1 MKKNKIFSLLA
12 AASLLITVPSCT
24 DLDERIFDQLP
35 AETFGGTATEINAL
49 VGTCYN
55 TLKRVFPSDGLTM
68 SEAAGSVMIYPT
80 RRGGDWWDGG
90 QYLQMFM
97 HTYTNMT
104 SCNVNAW
111 NAAMESIGTCN
122 ANLNT
127 VMGSEMPDKDQ
138 KAAEIRGIRAY
149 WYYFLVNGWGNIPM
163 VIDYND
169 KELPGNTPRAEAYS
183 WLVQEVNSLIPA
195 LPEAEGNYGRFT
207 KASAHALLAKL
218 YLNSDAWGQGDKYSL
233 AAEEAKKVI
242 DDSGLELLTKW
253 TDNFS
258 WNNSG
263 NKESIL
269 CAQYSSSDTRN
280 TNSLHFRTLGYVE
293 NLAIGASFGA
303 WNGFC
308 AQPDYVKLFMHGT
321 EAERDAMAR
330 DPEYTYYDD
339 PENDPRIVSFRLG
352 QQYDIKTGEALQTG
366 HSLPMNHYAEVFPL
380 YGAERDGTIWADVQ
394 QQDGGRVGKW
404 EYDASLTSAM
414 NNDFAIFRLADFY
427 LVRAEAL
434 LRSGGSVAEATELVN
449 KVRSRAWG
457 DSSHN
462 YSTVTL
468 ADVQLERR
476 LELAW
481 EGVSREDDIRFG
493 CYDKDMW
500 KMFRAKVS
508 QDTDKVWGQPV
519 SFTPNANAWSRP
531 SDEYLKL
538 FPIPL
543 TAWQTNPNLVQ
554 NPGYPAFAN

>member
-12 AASLLITVPSCT
+12 AVSLLISVPSCT
-24 DLDERIFDQLP
+24 DLDERIFDKLP
-35 AETFGGTATEINAL
+35 AESFGSTATEINAL

-80 RRGGDWWDGG
+80 RIGGDWWDGG
-90 QYLQMFM
+90 QYMQMFM

-104 SCNVNAW
+104 SCNIGAW
-111 NAAMESIGTCN
+111 NTAMESIGTCN

-127 VMGSEMPDKDQ
+127 VEGSEMGNKDQ
-138 KAAEIRGIRAY
+138 MAAEIRGIRAY
-149 WYYFLVNGWGNIPM
+149 WYYYLIDKWGNIPM
-163 VIDYND
+163 VIDYNN
-169 KELPGNTPRAEAYS
+169 KELPTNSSRAEAYN
-183 WLVQEVNSLIPA
+183 WLVSEVNSLIST
-195 LPEAEGNYGRFT
+195 LPDAEGNYGKFT

-218 YLNSDAWGQGDKYSL
+218 YLNSEAWGLGDKYSL
-233 AAEEAKKVI
+233 AADEAKKVI
-242 DDSGLELLTKW
+242 DDSGLQLLKKW
-253 TDNFS
+253 SDNFS

-269 CAQYSSSDTRN
+269 CAQYSSADTKN

-293 NLAIGASFGA
+293 NKAIGASFGA

-308 AQPDYVKLFMHGT
+308 AQPEYVKLFM
-321 EAERDAMAR
+321 A
-330 DPEYTYYDD
+330 DPSKASDPDYTYYDD
-339 PENDPRIVSFRLG
+339 SANDPRIASFRLG
-352 QQYDIKTGEALQTG
+352 MQKDKVTGETLLTG
-366 HSLPMNHYAEVFPL
+366 KNLPMNHYAEVFPL
-380 YGAERDGTIWADVQ
+380 NGTEKDGTLWREVQ

-434 LRSGGSVAEATELVN
+434 LRSGGDAAEATKLVN
-449 KVRSRAWG
+449 AVRSRAWG
-457 DSSHN
+457 DDSHN
-462 YSTVTL
+462 YSSVTL
-468 ADVQLERR
+468 DDIQLERR

-500 KMFRAKVS
+500 EMFRAGVS
-508 QDTDKVWGQPV
+508 NELDNNGMPKTV
-519 SFTPNANAWSRP
+519 TPNAFPWARK
-531 SDEYLKL
+531 SDKYLEL
-538 FPIPL
+538 FPIPFS
-543 TAWQTNPNLVQ
+543 AWQTNPNLVQ
-554 NPGYPAFAN
+554 NPGYPAFQ

>member
-12 AASLLITVPSCT
+12 AASLLIAVPSCT
-24 DLDERIFDQLP
+24 NLDERIYDQLP
-35 AETFGGTATEINAL
+35 AESFGSTATEINAL

-55 TLKRVFPSDGLTM
+55 TLKRVFPSDGMTM
-68 SEAAGSVMIYPT
+68 SEAAGSVQIYPT
-80 RRGGDWWDGG
+80 RKGGDWWDGG
-90 QYLQMFM
+90 QYMQMFM
-97 HTYTNMT
+97 HTYTSMT
-104 SCNVNAW
+104 SCNRGAW

-127 VMGSEMPDKDQ
+127 VLGSEMADKDQ

-149 WYYFLVNGWGNIPM
+149 WYYFLINGWGNIPM

-169 KELPGNTPRAEAYS
+169 KELPANTSRSEAYS
-183 WLVQEVNSLIPA
+183 WLVQEVSSLISA
-195 LPEAEGNYGRFT
+195 LPEANGNYGKFT

-218 YLNSDAWGQGDKYSL
+218 YLNAESWGMGNKYAEAATEAAAVISDP
-233 AAEEAKKVI
+233 
-242 DDSGLELLTKW
+242 GLQLLSNW
-253 TDNFS
+253 SDNFS

-269 CAQYSSSDTRN
+269 CAQYSSSDTKN

-293 NLAIGASFGA
+293 NQAIGASFGA

-321 EAERDAMAR
+321 EAERDKMAK
-330 DPEYTYYDD
+330 DPTYTYYDD
-339 PENDPRIVSFRLG
+339 PENDPRIASFRLG
-352 QQYDIKTGEALQTG
+352 QQYKLGTKEILMTG

-380 YGAERDGTIWADVQ
+380 YGAQRDGTIWADVQ

-404 EYDASLTSAM
+404 QYDASLTSAM

-434 LRSGGSVAEATELVN
+434 LRSGGSVAEATQLVN
-449 KVRSRAWG
+449 AVRQRAWG
-457 DSSHN
+457 DASHN
-462 YSTVTL
+462 YTTVTL
-468 ADVQLERR
+468 DDVQLERR

-493 CYDKDMW
+493 CYTKDMW
-500 KMFRAKVS
+500 KMLRANVS
-508 QDTDKVWGQPV
+508 AEVDEWGEPKSYTINPSAWNRPTDK
-519 SFTPNANAWSRP
+519 
-531 SDEYLKL
+531 YLEL

-543 TAWQTNPNLVQ
+543 TAWQTNPKLTQ
-554 NPGYPAFAN
+554 NPGYPAFN

>member
-12 AASLLITVPSCT
+12 VAALVITVPSCT
-24 DLDERIFDQLP
+24 NLDERIYDQLP
-35 AETFGGTATEINAL
+35 AETFGSTTTEINAL

-68 SEAAGSVMIYPT
+68 SESAGSVQIYPT
-80 RRGGDWWDGG
+80 RKGGDWWDGG
-90 QYLQMFM
+90 QYMQMFM
-97 HTYTNMT
+97 HTYTSMT
-104 SCNVNAW
+104 SCNRGAW

-127 VMGSEMPDKDQ
+127 VLGSDMANKDQ
-138 KAAEIRGIRAY
+138 MAAEIRGIRAY
-149 WYYFLVNGWGNIPM
+149 WYYFLVNGWGNVPM

-169 KELPGNTPRAEAYS
+169 KELPTNSSRSEVYN
-183 WLVQEVNSLIPA
+183 WLVGEVNSLIPA
-195 LPEAEGNYGRFT
+195 LPEANGNYGKFT

-218 YLNSDAWGQGDKYSL
+218 YLNAESWGLGNKYAE
-233 AAEEAKKVI
+233 AASEANLVI
-242 DDSGLELLTKW
+242 TDPGLELLSNW
-253 TDNFS
+253 SDNFS

-269 CAQYSSSDTRN
+269 CAQYTSSDTSN

-293 NLAIGASFGA
+293 NQAIGASFGA

-308 AQPDYVKLFMHGT
+308 AQPDYVKLFMH
-321 EAERDAMAR
+321 
-330 DPEYTYYDD
+330 DPSKASDPTYTYYDD
-339 PENDPRIVSFRLG
+339 PENDPRIASFRLG
-352 QQYDIKTGEALQTG
+352 QQYKKGTSEILMTG

-380 YGAERDGTIWADVQ
+380 YGAQRDGTIWADVQ

-434 LRSGGSVAEATELVN
+434 LRSGGSVAEATQLVN
-449 KVRSRAWG
+449 AVRQRAWG
-457 DSSHN
+457 NSSHN
-462 YSTVTL
+462 YASVTL
-468 ADVQLERR
+468 DDVLLERR

-481 EGVSREDDIRFG
+481 EGWSREDDIRFG
-493 CYDKDMW
+493 CYTKDMW
-500 KMFRAKVS
+500 SMFRATVS
-508 QDTDKVWGQPV
+508 QEVDEWGIPKTYTINP
-519 SFTPNANAWSRP
+519 SAWNRK

-543 TAWQTNPNLVQ
+543 TAWQTNPKLTQ
-554 NPGYPAFAN
+554 NPGYPAFN

>member
-12 AASLLITVPSCT
+12 AASLLISVPSCT
-24 DLDERIFDQLP
+24 NLDERIYDQLP
-35 AETFGGTATEINAL
+35 AETFGSTATEINAL

-55 TLKRVFPSDGLTM
+55 TLKRTFPSDALTM

-80 RRGGDWWDGG
+80 RKGGDWWDGG
-90 QYLQMFM
+90 QYMQMFM
-97 HTYTNMT
+97 HTYTSMT
-104 SCNVNAW
+104 SCNRGAW

-127 VMGSEMPDKDQ
+127 VLGSEMANKDQ
-138 KAAEIRGIRAY
+138 MAAEIRGIRAY
-149 WYYFLVNGWGNIPM
+149 WYYFLVDKWGNIPM
-163 VIDYND
+163 VTDYND

-195 LPEAEGNYGRFT
+195 LPEAEGNYGKFT

-218 YLNSDAWGQGDKYSL
+218 YLNSDAWGMGDKYAQ
-233 AAEEAKKVI
+233 AAEEAQKVI
-242 DDSGLELLTKW
+242 QDPGLELLSKW
-253 TDNFS
+253 SDNFS

-269 CAQYSSSDTRN
+269 CAQYSSNDTSN

-293 NLAIGASFGA
+293 NQAIGASFGA

-308 AQPDYVKLFMHGT
+308 AQPDYVKLFM
-321 EAERDAMAR
+321 A
-330 DPEYTYYDD
+330 DPSKASDPKYTYYDD
-339 PENDPRIVSFRLG
+339 PANDPRIVSFRLG
-352 QQYDIKTGEALQTG
+352 QQYSKATGEVLMTG

-380 YGAERDGTIWADVQ
+380 YGAQRDGTIWADVQ

-434 LRSGGSVAEATELVN
+434 LRSGGSAAEATELVN
-449 KVRSRAWG
+449 KIRSRAG
-457 DSSHN
+457 VKTLSS
-462 YSTVTL
+462 VTL

-500 KMFRAKVS
+500 SMLRATVS
-508 QDTDKVWGQPV
+508 QDVDAAGMPKTYSINP
-519 SFTPNANAWSRP
+519 SAWNRP
-531 SDEYLKL
+531 SDKYLEL

-543 TAWQTNPNLVQ
+543 TAWQTNPKLVQ
-554 NPGYPAFAN
+554 NPGYPAFQ

>member
-24 DLDERIFDQLP
+24 DLDERIYDQLP
-35 AETFGGTATEINAL
+35 AETFGSTTTEINAL

-80 RRGGDWWDGG
+80 RKGGDWWDGG

-97 HTYTNMT
+97 HTYTSMT
-104 SCNVNAW
+104 SCNRGAW

-127 VMGSEMPDKDQ
+127 VEGSEMSSKDQ
-138 KAAEIRGIRAY
+138 MAAEIRGIRAY
-149 WYYFLVNGWGNIPM
+149 WYYYLINGWGNIPM
-163 VIDYND
+163 VIDYTN
-169 KELPGNTPRAEAYS
+169 KELPGNTPRAEAYN
-183 WLVQEVNSLIPA
+183 WLVSEVNSLISN
-195 LPEAEGNYGRFT
+195 LPEAEGNYGKFT

-218 YLNSDAWGQGDKYSL
+218 YLNSDAWGMGDKYAQ

-242 DDSGLELLTKW
+242 DDAGLELLSNW
-253 TDNFS
+253 SDNFS

-269 CAQYSSSDTRN
+269 CAQYSSSDTKN

-293 NLAIGASFGA
+293 NQAIGANFGA

-321 EAERDAMAR
+321 QAERDKMAR
-330 DPEYTYYDD
+330 DPKYTYYDD
-339 PENDPRIVSFRLG
+339 PENDPRIASFRLG
-352 QQYDIKTGEALQTG
+352 QQYKLGTTEILMTG

-380 YGAERDGTIWADVQ
+380 YGAQRDGTIWADVQ

-468 ADVQLERR
+468 DDIQLERR

-500 KMFRAKVS
+500 SMFRAGVS
-508 QDTDKVWGQPV
+508 AEVDEWGQPKTV
-519 SFTPNANAWSRP
+519 TPNANAWSRP

-554 NPGYPAFAN
+554 NPGYPAFN

>member
-35 AETFGGTATEINAL
+35 AESFGGTATEINAL

-55 TLKRVFPSDGLTM
+55 TLKRVFPSDPLTM

-80 RRGGDWWDGG
+80 RIGGDWWDGG
-90 QYLQMFM
+90 QYMQMFM

-104 SCNVNAW
+104 SCNIGAW
-111 NAAMESIGTCN
+111 NVAMESIGTCN

-127 VMGSEMPDKDQ
+127 VENSEMPDKDQ
-138 KAAEIRGIRAY
+138 KAAEIKGIRAY
-149 WYYFLVNGWGNIPM
+149 WYYFLIDKWGNIPM
-163 VIDYND
+163 VIDYNN
-169 KELPGNTPRAEAYS
+169 KELPGNTPRKEAYN
-183 WLVQEVNSLIPA
+183 WLVQEVNSLIPN

-218 YLNSDAWGQGDKYSL
+218 YLNSDAWGMGDQYAK
-233 AAEEAKKVI
+233 AAEEAQQVI
-242 DDSGLELLTKW
+242 NTPGLELLKKW

-269 CAQYSSSDTRN
+269 CAQYSSGDTRN

-293 NLAIGASFGA
+293 NQAIGASFGA

-308 AQPDYVKLFMHGT
+308 AQPEYVKLFMH
-321 EAERDAMAR
+321 
-330 DPEYTYYDD
+330 DPSKASDPNYDYYADK
-339 PENDPRIVSFRLG
+339 ENDPRIVSFRLG
-352 QQYDIKTGEALQTG
+352 MQKDKATGEILKTGKN
-366 HSLPMNHYAEVFPL
+366 LPMNHYAEVFPL
-380 YGAERDGTIWADVQ
+380 NGTEKDGTLWREVQ

-434 LRSGGSVAEATELVN
+434 LRSGGSVAEATKLVN
-449 KVRSRAWG
+449 DVRSRAWG
-457 DSSHN
+457 DDSHN

-500 KMFRAKVS
+500 SMFRAGVGNELDNNGMPKTV
-508 QDTDKVWGQPV
+508 
-519 SFTPNANAWSRP
+519 TPNANPWNRP

-538 FPIPL
+538 FPIPFS
-543 TAWQTNPNLVQ
+543 AWQTNPNLVQ
-554 NPGYPAFAN
+554 NPGYPAFN

>member
-12 AASLLITVPSCT
+12 AAALVVTVPSCT
-24 DLDERIFDQLP
+24 NLDERIYDQLP
-35 AETFGGTATEINAL
+35 AETFGSTATEINAL

-55 TLKRVFPSDGLTM
+55 TLKRLFPSDALTM
-68 SEAAGSVMIYPT
+68 SESAGSVQIYPT
-80 RRGGDWWDGG
+80 RKGGDWWDGG
-90 QYLQMFM
+90 QYMQMFM
-97 HTYTNMT
+97 HTYTSMT
-104 SCNVNAW
+104 SCNRGAW

-127 VMGSEMPDKDQ
+127 VLGSDMANKDQ
-138 KAAEIRGIRAY
+138 MAAEIRGIRAY
-149 WYYFLVNGWGNIPM
+149 WYYFLINGWGNIPM
-163 VIDYND
+163 VTDYND
-169 KELPGNTPRAEAYS
+169 KELPANSTRAEAYN
-183 WLVQEVNSLIPA
+183 WLVQEVSSLVSA
-195 LPEAEGNYGRFT
+195 LPEANGNYGKFT

-218 YLNSDAWGQGDKYSL
+218 YLNSESWGMGDKYAQ
-233 AAEEAKKVI
+233 AATEAQAVI
-242 DDSGLELLTKW
+242 NDPGLELLSNW
-253 TDNFS
+253 SDNFS

-269 CAQYSSSDTRN
+269 CAQYSSNDTSN

-293 NLAIGASFGA
+293 NQAIGASFGA

-308 AQPDYVKLFMHGT
+308 AQPDYVKLFM
-321 EAERDAMAR
+321 A
-330 DPEYTYYDD
+330 DPSKASDPSYTYYDD
-339 PENDPRIVSFRLG
+339 PANDPRIASFRLG
-352 QQYDIKTGEALQTG
+352 QQYKKGTTEILMTG

-380 YGAERDGTIWADVQ
+380 YGAQRDGTIWADVQ

-434 LRSGGSVAEATELVN
+434 LRSGGDVAEATRLVN
-449 KVRSRAWG
+449 AVRSRAWG

-462 YSTVTL
+462 YATVTL

-500 KMFRAKVS
+500 SMLRANVS
-508 QDTDKVWGQPV
+508 AEVDEWGIPK
-519 SFTPNANAWSRP
+519 TYTINPAAWNRP
-531 SDEYLKL
+531 SDKYLEL

-543 TAWQTNPNLVQ
+543 TAWQTNPNLKQ
-554 NPGYPAFAN
+554 NPGYPAFQ

>member
-12 AASLLITVPSCT
+12 AASLLVTVPSCT
-24 DLDERIFDQLP
+24 NLDERIYDKLP
-35 AETFGGTATEINAL
+35 AETFGSTATEINAL

-80 RRGGDWWDGG
+80 RKGGDWWDGG

-97 HTYTNMT
+97 HTYTSMT
-104 SCNVNAW
+104 SCNRGAW

-127 VMGSEMPDKDQ
+127 VLGSEMPDKDQ

-149 WYYFLVNGWGNIPM
+149 WYYFLINGWGNIPM

-169 KELPGNTPRAEAYS
+169 KELPGNTPRAEAYN
-183 WLVQEVNSLIPA
+183 WLVQEVNSLVSA
-195 LPEAEGNYGRFT
+195 LPDAEGNYGKFT

-218 YLNSDAWGQGDKYSL
+218 YLNSDAWGMGDKYAQ

-242 DDSGLELLTKW
+242 DDSGLELLSNW

-269 CAQYSSSDTRN
+269 CAQYSSGDTRN

-293 NLAIGASFGA
+293 NQAIGASFGA

-308 AQPDYVKLFMHGT
+308 AQPDYVKLFM
-321 EAERDAMAR
+321 A
-330 DPEYTYYDD
+330 DPSKASDPNYTYYL

-352 QQYDIKTGEALQTG
+352 QQYNIKTGEVLMTG

-434 LRSGGSVAEATELVN
+434 LRSNGSVSEATDLVN

-508 QDTDKVWGQPV
+508 QDVDEWGMPKTV
-519 SFTPNANAWSRP
+519 TPNANPWNRP
-531 SDEYLKL
+531 KDEYLKL

-554 NPGYPAFAN
+554 NPGYPAFQ

>member
-24 DLDERIFDQLP
+24 NLDERIYDQLP
-35 AETFGGTATEINAL
+35 AESFGSTATEINAL

-80 RRGGDWWDGG
+80 RKGGDWWDGG
-90 QYLQMFM
+90 QYMQMFM

-104 SCNVNAW
+104 SCNINAW

-127 VMGSEMPDKDQ
+127 VMGSEMSDKDQ

-149 WYYFLVNGWGNIPM
+149 WYYYLIDKWGNIPM

-169 KELPGNTPRAEAYS
+169 KELPGNTSRSEAYN
-183 WLVQEVNSLIPA
+183 WLVSEVSSLISA
-195 LPEAEGNYGRFT
+195 LPEAEGNYGKFT

-218 YLNSDAWGQGDKYSL
+218 YLNSDAWGMGDQYAK
-233 AAEEAKKVI
+233 AAEEAQQVI
-242 DDSGLELLTKW
+242 NTPGLELLKKW

-269 CAQYSSSDTRN
+269 CAQYSSTDTRN

-293 NLAIGASFGA
+293 NQAIGASFGA

-308 AQPDYVKLFMHGT
+308 AQPDYVKLFMADPSKAT
-321 EAERDAMAR
+321 
-330 DPEYTYYDD
+330 DPEYDYYNDKN
-339 PENDPRIVSFRLG
+339 NDPRIASFRLG
-352 QQYDIKTGEALQTG
+352 QQLSKATGEVLMTG

-380 YGAERDGTIWADVQ
+380 NGTERDGTLWREVQ

-434 LRSGGSVAEATELVN
+434 LRSGGSVSEATSLVN
-449 KVRSRAWG
+449 AVRSRAWG
-457 DSSHN
+457 DDSHN

-468 ADVQLERR
+468 DDVQLERR

-493 CYDKDMW
+493 CYTKDMW
-500 KMFRAKVS
+500 SMFRAGVS
-508 QDTDKVWGQPV
+508 TDTDDDGMPKTV
-519 SFTPNANAWSRP
+519 TPNTFPWNRP
-531 SDEYLKL
+531 ADKYLEL
-538 FPIPL
+538 FPIPF
-543 TAWQTNPNLVQ
+543 TAWQTNPNLKQ
-554 NPGYPAFAN
+554 NDGYPAFQ

>member
-24 DLDERIFDQLP
+24 NLDESIYDQLP
-35 AETFGGTATEINAL
+35 AETFGSTATEINAL

-80 RRGGDWWDGG
+80 RKGGDWWDGG
-90 QYLQMFM
+90 QYMQMFM

-104 SCNVNAW
+104 SCNINAW
-111 NAAMESIGTCN
+111 SAAMESIGTCN

-127 VMGSEMPDKDQ
+127 VLGSDMADKDE

-149 WYYFLVNGWGNIPM
+149 WYYYLIDKWGNIPM

-169 KELPGNTPRAEAYS
+169 KELPGNTSRSEAYN
-183 WLVQEVNSLIPA
+183 WLVSEVNSLISA
-195 LPEAEGNYGRFT
+195 LPAADGNYGKFT

-218 YLNSDAWGQGDKYSL
+218 YLNSEAWGLGDKYSQ
-233 AAEEAKKVI
+233 AADEAQQVI
-242 DDSGLELLTKW
+242 NTTGLELLSNW
-253 TDNFS
+253 SDNFS

-269 CAQYSSSDTRN
+269 CAQYSSGDTRD

-293 NLAIGASFGA
+293 NQAIGASFGA

-308 AQPDYVKLFMHGT
+308 AQPDYVKLFM
-321 EAERDAMAR
+321 A
-330 DPEYTYYDD
+330 DPSKADDPSYTYYDD
-339 PENDPRIVSFRLG
+339 PANDPRIISFRLG
-352 QQYDIKTGEALQTG
+352 QQYSKATGEALQTG

-380 YGAERDGTIWADVQ
+380 NGTERDGTLWREVQ

-434 LRSGGSVAEATELVN
+434 LRSGGSVSEATSLVN
-449 KVRSRAWG
+449 AVRSRAWG
-457 DSSHN
+457 DASHN
-462 YSTVTL
+462 YATVTL
-468 ADVQLERR
+468 DDIQLERR

-493 CYDKDMW
+493 CYTKDMW
-500 KMFRAKVS
+500 SMFRAGVS
-508 QDTDKVWGQPV
+508 TDTDNDGMPKTV
-519 SFTPNANAWSRP
+519 TPNTFPWNRP
-531 SDEYLKL
+531 ADKYLEL
-538 FPIPL
+538 FPIPF
-543 TAWQTNPNLVQ
+543 TAWQTNPNLKQ
-554 NPGYPAFAN
+554 NDGYPAFN

>member
-12 AASLLITVPSCT
+12 AASLLISVPSCT
-24 DLDERIFDQLP
+24 NLDERIFDQLP
-35 AETFGGTATEINAL
+35 AETFGSTDTEINAL

-55 TLKRVFPSDGLTM
+55 TLKRVFPSDALTM

-80 RRGGDWWDGG
+80 RKGGDWWDGG

-97 HTYTNMT
+97 HTYTSMT
-104 SCNVNAW
+104 SCNRGAW

-122 ANLNT
+122 ANMTT
-127 VMGSEMPDKDQ
+127 VEGSEMPNKDQ
-138 KAAEIRGIRAY
+138 MIAEIKGIRAY
-149 WYYFLVNGWGNIPM
+149 WYYFLVSGWGNIPM

-169 KELPGNTPRAEAYS
+169 KELPTNSTRAEAYN

-195 LPEAEGNYGRFT
+195 LPEASDNGSYGKFT

-218 YLNSDAWGQGDKYSL
+218 YLNSEAWGMGDQYAK
-233 AAEEAKKVI
+233 AAEEAQKVI
-242 DDSGLELLTKW
+242 QDPGLELLSNWK
-253 TDNFS
+253 DNFS

-269 CAQYSSSDTRN
+269 CAQYSMNDTSN
-280 TNSLHFRTLGYVE
+280 TNSLHFRTLGYVD

-321 EAERDAMAR
+321 DAERDKLAR
-330 DPEYTYYDD
+330 DPKYTYYDD

-352 QQYDIKTGEALQTG
+352 QQYNIKTGEALQTG

-380 YGAERDGTIWADVQ
+380 YGAQRDGTIWADVQ

-404 EYDASLTSAM
+404 EYDAALVSAM

-434 LRSGGSVAEATELVN
+434 LRTGGSVAEATELVN

-462 YSTVTL
+462 YSSVTL

-500 KMFRAKVS
+500 SMFRAGVS
-508 QDTDKVWGQPV
+508 QDVDAWGQPKT
-519 SFTPNANAWSRP
+519 FTPNANPWNRP
-531 SDEYLKL
+531 SDKYLEL

-554 NPGYPAFAN
+554 NPGYPAFN

>member
-12 AASLLITVPSCT
+12 AASLLISVPSCT
-24 DLDERIFDQLP
+24 NLDERIYDQLP
-35 AETFGGTATEINAL
+35 AETFGSTETEINAL

-80 RRGGDWWDGG
+80 RKGGDWWDGG

-97 HTYTNMT
+97 HTYTSMT
-104 SCNVNAW
+104 SCNVGAW

-122 ANLNT
+122 ANMTT
-127 VMGSEMPDKDQ
+127 VAGSTMANKDQ
-138 KAAEIRGIRAY
+138 MVAEIRGVRAY
-149 WYYFLVNGWGNIPM
+149 WYYYLIDKWGNIPM
-163 VIDYND
+163 VIDYAD
-169 KELPGNTPRAEAYS
+169 KELPTNSTRAEAYN
-183 WLVQEVNSLIPA
+183 WLVGEVNSLVSA
-195 LPEAEGNYGRFT
+195 LPEANGNYGKFT

-218 YLNSDAWGQGDKYSL
+218 YLNAESWGMGNKYAE
-233 AAEEAKKVI
+233 AASEANLVI
-242 DDSGLELLTKW
+242 TDPGLQLLSNW
-253 TDNFS
+253 SDNFS

-263 NKESIL
+263 NRESIL
-269 CAQYSSSDTRN
+269 CAQYTMNDTSN

-293 NLAIGASFGA
+293 NQAIGASFGA

-321 EAERDAMAR
+321 EAERDQLAR
-330 DPEYTYYDD
+330 DPKYTYYDD

-352 QQYDIKTGEALQTG
+352 QQYKLGTKEVLMTG

-380 YGAERDGTIWADVQ
+380 YGAQRDGTIWADVQ
-394 QQDGGRVGKW
+394 QQDGGRVDKW
-404 EYDASLTSAM
+404 EYATSLTSAM

-434 LRSGGSVAEATELVN
+434 LRSGGSVAEATQLVN
-449 KVRSRAWG
+449 AVRQRAWG
-457 DSSHN
+457 NASHN
-462 YSTVTL
+462 YATVTL
-468 ADVQLERR
+468 DDIQLERR

-500 KMFRAKVS
+500 KMFRAGVS
-508 QDTDKVWGQPV
+508 QEVDEWGQPKTV
-519 SFTPNANAWSRP
+519 TPNANPWNRK

-554 NPGYPAFAN
+554 NPGYPAFN

>member
-12 AASLLITVPSCT
+12 AASLLVTVPSCT

-35 AETFGGTATEINAL
+35 AESFGGTATEINAL

-55 TLKRVFPSDGLTM
+55 TLKRVFPSDPLTM

-80 RRGGDWWDGG
+80 RIGGDWWDGG
-90 QYLQMFM
+90 QYMQMFM

-104 SCNVNAW
+104 SCNRGAW
-111 NAAMESIGTCN
+111 NVAMESIGTCN

-127 VMGSEMPDKDQ
+127 VENSEMPDKDQ
-138 KAAEIRGIRAY
+138 KAAEIKGIRAY
-149 WYYFLVNGWGNIPM
+149 WYYFLIDKWGNIPM
-163 VIDYND
+163 VIDYNN
-169 KELPGNTPRAEAYS
+169 KELPGNTPRKEAYN
-183 WLVQEVNSLIPA
+183 WLVQEVNSLIPN

-218 YLNSDAWGQGDKYSL
+218 YLNSDAWGMGDQYAK
-233 AAEEAKKVI
+233 AADEAQQVI
-242 DDSGLELLTKW
+242 NTPGLELLSNW
-253 TDNFS
+253 SDNFS

-293 NLAIGASFGA
+293 NQAIGASFGA

-308 AQPDYVKLFMHGT
+308 AQPDYVKLFM
-321 EAERDAMAR
+321 A
-330 DPEYTYYDD
+330 DPSKATDPSYTYYL

-352 QQYDIKTGEALQTG
+352 QQYSKATGEVLMTG

-380 YGAERDGTIWADVQ
+380 YGAQRDGTIWADVQ

-500 KMFRAKVS
+500 SMLRATVS
-508 QDTDKVWGQPV
+508 QDVDAAGMPKTYTINP
-519 SFTPNANAWSRP
+519 SAWNRP
-531 SDEYLKL
+531 SDKYLEL

-543 TAWQTNPNLVQ
+543 TAWQTNPKLVQ
-554 NPGYPAFAN
+554 NPGYPAFN

>member
-12 AASLLITVPSCT
+12 AASLLVTVPSCT

-35 AETFGGTATEINAL
+35 AESFGGTATEINAL

-55 TLKRVFPSDGLTM
+55 TLKRVFPSDPLTM

-80 RRGGDWWDGG
+80 RIGGDWWDGG
-90 QYLQMFM
+90 QYMQMFM

-104 SCNVNAW
+104 SCNIGAW
-111 NAAMESIGTCN
+111 NVAMESIGTCN

-127 VMGSEMPDKDQ
+127 VENSEMPDKDQ
-138 KAAEIRGIRAY
+138 KAAEIKGIRAY
-149 WYYFLVNGWGNIPM
+149 WYYFLIDKWGNIPM
-163 VIDYND
+163 VIDYNN
-169 KELPGNTPRAEAYS
+169 KELPGNTPRKEAYN

-218 YLNSDAWGQGDKYSL
+218 YLNSDAWGMGDQYAK
-233 AAEEAKKVI
+233 AAEEAQQVI
-242 DDSGLELLTKW
+242 NTPGLELLKKW

-269 CAQYSSSDTRN
+269 CAQYSSGDTRN

-293 NLAIGASFGA
+293 NQAIGASFGA

-308 AQPDYVKLFMHGT
+308 AQPEYVKLFMH
-321 EAERDAMAR
+321 
-330 DPEYTYYDD
+330 DPSKASDPNYDYYADK
-339 PENDPRIVSFRLG
+339 ENDPRIVSFRLG
-352 QQYDIKTGEALQTG
+352 MQKDKATGEILKTGKN
-366 HSLPMNHYAEVFPL
+366 LPMNHYAEVFPL
-380 YGAERDGTIWADVQ
+380 NGTEKDGTLWREVQ

-434 LRSGGSVAEATELVN
+434 LRSGGSVAEATKLVN
-449 KVRSRAWG
+449 DVRSRAWG
-457 DSSHN
+457 DDSHN

-500 KMFRAKVS
+500 SMFRAGVGNELDNNGMPKTV
-508 QDTDKVWGQPV
+508 
-519 SFTPNANAWSRP
+519 TPNANPWNRP
-531 SDEYLKL
+531 SDEHLKL
-538 FPIPL
+538 FPIPFS
-543 TAWQTNPNLVQ
+543 AWQTNPNLVQ
-554 NPGYPAFAN
+554 NPGYPAFN

>member
-1 MKKNKIFSLLA
+1 MA
-12 AASLLITVPSCT
+12 
-24 DLDERIFDQLP
+24 DESKTIILP
-35 AETFGGTATEINAL
+35 DNQ
-49 VGTCYN
+49 N
-55 TLKRVFPSDGLTM
+55 
-68 SEAAGSVMIYPT
+68 
-80 RRGGDWWDGG
+80 
-90 QYLQMFM
+90 
-97 HTYTNMT
+97 N
-104 SCNVNAW
+104 
-111 NAAMESIGTCN
+111 
-122 ANLNT
+122 
-127 VMGSEMPDKDQ
+127 
-138 KAAEIRGIRAY
+138 
-149 WYYFLVNGWGNIPM
+149 NGWGNIPM

-169 KELPGNTPRAEAYS
+169 KELPANTSRSEAYS
-183 WLVQEVNSLIPA
+183 WLVQEVSSLISA
-195 LPEAEGNYGRFT
+195 LPEANGNYGKFT

-218 YLNSDAWGQGDKYSL
+218 YLNAESWGMGNKYAEAATEAAAVISDP
-233 AAEEAKKVI
+233 
-242 DDSGLELLTKW
+242 GLQLLSNW
-253 TDNFS
+253 SDNFS

-269 CAQYSSSDTRN
+269 CAQYSSSDTKN

-293 NLAIGASFGA
+293 NQAIGASFGA

-308 AQPDYVKLFMHGT
+308 AQPDYVKLFM
-321 EAERDAMAR
+321 A
-330 DPEYTYYDD
+330 DPSKASDPSYTYYDD
-339 PENDPRIVSFRLG
+339 PANDPRIASFRLG
-352 QQYDIKTGEALQTG
+352 QQYKKGTTEILMTG

-380 YGAERDGTIWADVQ
+380 YGAQRDGTIWADVQ

-434 LRSGGSVAEATELVN
+434 LRSGGDVAEATRLVN
-449 KVRSRAWG
+449 AVRSRAWG

-462 YSTVTL
+462 YATVTL

-500 KMFRAKVS
+500 SMLRANVS
-508 QDTDKVWGQPV
+508 AEVDEWGIPK
-519 SFTPNANAWSRP
+519 THTINPAAWNRP
-531 SDEYLKL
+531 SDKYLEL

-554 NPGYPAFAN
+554 NPGYPAFN

>member
-12 AASLLITVPSCT
+12 VAALVITVPSCT
-24 DLDERIFDQLP
+24 NLDERIYDQLP
-35 AETFGGTATEINAL
+35 AETFGSTTTEINAL

-68 SEAAGSVMIYPT
+68 SESAGSVQIYPT
-80 RRGGDWWDGG
+80 RKGGDWWDGG
-90 QYLQMFM
+90 QYMQMFM
-97 HTYTNMT
+97 HTYTSMT
-104 SCNVNAW
+104 SCNRGAW

-127 VMGSEMPDKDQ
+127 VLGSDMANKDQ
-138 KAAEIRGIRAY
+138 MAAEIRGIRAY
-149 WYYFLVNGWGNIPM
+149 WYYFLVNGWGNVPM

-169 KELPGNTPRAEAYS
+169 KELPTNSSRSEVYN
-183 WLVQEVNSLIPA
+183 WLVGEVNSLIPA
-195 LPEAEGNYGRFT
+195 LPEANGNYGKFT

-218 YLNSDAWGQGDKYSL
+218 YLNAESWGLGNKYAE
-233 AAEEAKKVI
+233 AASEANLVI
-242 DDSGLELLTKW
+242 TDPGLELLSNW
-253 TDNFS
+253 SDNFS

-269 CAQYSSSDTRN
+269 CAQYTSSDTSN

-293 NLAIGASFGA
+293 NQAIGASFGA

-308 AQPDYVKLFMHGT
+308 AQPDYVKLFMH
-321 EAERDAMAR
+321 
-330 DPEYTYYDD
+330 DPSKASDPTYTYYDD

-352 QQYDIKTGEALQTG
+352 QQYKKGTSEILMTG

-380 YGAERDGTIWADVQ
+380 YGAQRDGTLWADVQ

-404 EYDASLTSAM
+404 EYDAALTSAM
-414 NNDFAIFRLADFY
+414 NNDFAIFRMADFY

-434 LRSGGSVAEATELVN
+434 LRSGGSVAEATQLVN
-449 KVRSRAWG
+449 AVRQRAWG
-457 DSSHN
+457 NSSHN
-462 YSTVTL
+462 YASVTL
-468 ADVQLERR
+468 DDVLLERR

-481 EGVSREDDIRFG
+481 EGWSREDDIRFG
-493 CYDKDMW
+493 CYTKDMW
-500 KMFRAKVS
+500 SMFRATVS
-508 QDTDKVWGQPV
+508 QEVDEWGIPKTYTINP
-519 SFTPNANAWSRP
+519 SAWNRK

-543 TAWQTNPNLVQ
+543 TAWQTNPKLTQ
-554 NPGYPAFAN
+554 NPGYPAFN

>member
-12 AASLLITVPSCT
+12 AASLLISVPSCT
-24 DLDERIFDQLP
+24 NLDERIYDQLP
-35 AETFGGTATEINAL
+35 AETFGSTATEINAL

-55 TLKRVFPSDGLTM
+55 TLKRTFPSDALTM

-80 RRGGDWWDGG
+80 RKGGDWWDGG
-90 QYLQMFM
+90 QYMQMFM
-97 HTYTNMT
+97 HTYTSMT
-104 SCNVNAW
+104 SCNRGAW

-127 VMGSEMPDKDQ
+127 VLGSEMANKDQ
-138 KAAEIRGIRAY
+138 MAAEIKGIRAY
-149 WYYFLVNGWGNIPM
+149 WYYFLVSGWGNIPM
-163 VIDYND
+163 VTDYND

-195 LPEAEGNYGRFT
+195 LPEAEGNYGKFT

-218 YLNSDAWGQGDKYSL
+218 YLNSYAWGMGDQYAK
-233 AAEEAKKVI
+233 AADEAQQVI
-242 DDSGLELLTKW
+242 NTPGLELLSNW
-253 TDNFS
+253 SDNFS

-269 CAQYSSSDTRN
+269 CAQYSSNDTSN

-293 NLAIGASFGA
+293 NQAIGASFGA

-308 AQPDYVKLFMHGT
+308 AQPDYVKLFM
-321 EAERDAMAR
+321 A
-330 DPEYTYYDD
+330 DPSKATDPSYTYYL
-339 PENDPRIVSFRLG
+339 PENDPRIASFRLG
-352 QQYDIKTGEALQTG
+352 QQYKKGTDEILMTG

-380 YGAERDGTIWADVQ
+380 YGAQRDGTIWADVQ

-434 LRSGGSVAEATELVN
+434 LRSGGDVAEATRLVN
-449 KVRSRAWG
+449 AVRSRAWG
-457 DSSHN
+457 DTSHN
-462 YSTVTL
+462 YSAVTL

-481 EGVSREDDIRFG
+481 EGVSREDDIRFE

-500 KMFRAKVS
+500 SMLRATVS
-508 QDTDKVWGQPV
+508 QDVDAAGMPKTYSINP
-519 SFTPNANAWSRP
+519 SAWNRP
-531 SDEYLKL
+531 SDKYLEL

-543 TAWQTNPNLVQ
+543 TAWQTNPKLVQ
-554 NPGYPAFAN
+554 NPGYPAFQ

>member
-24 DLDERIFDQLP
+24 NLDERIFDQLP
-35 AETFGGTATEINAL
+35 AETFGSTATEINAL

-68 SEAAGSVMIYPT
+68 SEAAGSVQIYPT
-80 RRGGDWWDGG
+80 RKGGDWWDGG
-90 QYLQMFM
+90 QYMQMFM
-97 HTYTNMT
+97 HTYTSMT
-104 SCNVNAW
+104 SCNRGAW

-127 VMGSEMPDKDQ
+127 VENSEMPNKDQ
-138 KAAEIRGIRAY
+138 MAAEIKGIRAY
-149 WYYFLVNGWGNIPM
+149 WYYYLVNGWGNIPM
-163 VIDYND
+163 VIDYTN
-169 KELPGNTPRAEAYS
+169 KELPTNSTRAEAYN
-183 WLVQEVNSLIPA
+183 WIVNEVNGLISA
-195 LPEAEGNYGRFT
+195 LPEADGNYGRFT

-218 YLNSDAWGQGDKYSL
+218 YLNAEAWGMGDKYAQ
-233 AAEEAKKVI
+233 AADEAQKVI
-242 DDSGLELLTKW
+242 SDPGLQLLDNW
-253 TDNFS
+253 SDNFS

-263 NKESIL
+263 NKEAIL
-269 CAQYSSSDTRN
+269 VAQYTSTDTSN

-293 NLAIGASFGA
+293 NQAIGASFGA

-308 AQPDYVKLFMHGT
+308 AQPDYVKLFM
-321 EAERDAMAR
+321 A
-330 DPEYTYYDD
+330 DPSKASDPTYNYDD
-339 PENDPRIVSFRLG
+339 PANDPRIASFRLG
-352 QQYDIKTGEALQTG
+352 QQYSKATGEVLMTG

-380 YGAERDGTIWADVQ
+380 YGAQRDGTIWADVQ

-434 LRSGGSVAEATELVN
+434 LRSGGSVAEATSLVN
-449 KVRSRAWG
+449 AVRQRAWG
-457 DSSHN
+457 DASHN
-462 YSTVTL
+462 YATVTL
-468 ADVQLERR
+468 DDIQLERR

-500 KMFRAKVS
+500 SMLRATVS
-508 QDTDKVWGQPV
+508 QDVDEWGMPK
-519 SFTPNANAWSRP
+519 SYTINLGAWSRK
-531 SDEYLKL
+531 SDKYLEL

-554 NPGYPAFAN
+554 NPGYPAFQ

>member
-24 DLDERIFDQLP
+24 NLDEEIFDKLP
-35 AETFGGTATEINAL
+35 AESFGSTATEINAL

-80 RRGGDWWDGG
+80 RIGGDWWDGG
-90 QYLQMFM
+90 QYMQMFM

-104 SCNVNAW
+104 SCNQGAW

-127 VMGSEMPDKDQ
+127 VEGSDMADKDQ
-138 KAAEIRGIRAY
+138 KAAEIKGIRAY
-149 WYYFLVNGWGNIPM
+149 WYYYLCDKWGNVPM
-163 VIDYND
+163 VTDYNN
-169 KELPGNTPRAEAYS
+169 KELPACSSRSEVYN
-183 WLVQEVNSLIPA
+183 WLVSEVSSLISA
-195 LPEAEGNYGRFT
+195 LPEASGNYGRFT

-218 YLNSDAWGQGDKYSL
+218 YLNSEAWGQGDKYAQ

-242 DDSGLELLTKW
+242 DDTGLELLSNW
-253 TDNFS
+253 SDNFS

-293 NLAIGASFGA
+293 NQAIGASFGA

-308 AQPDYVKLFMHGT
+308 AQPEYVKLFM
-321 EAERDAMAR
+321 A
-330 DPEYTYYDD
+330 DPSKASDPDYTYYDD
-339 PENDPRIVSFRLG
+339 PANDPRIASFRLG
-352 QQYDIKTGEALQTG
+352 MQYKKGTTEILLTGKN
-366 HSLPMNHYAEVFPL
+366 LPMNHYAEVFPL
-380 YGAERDGTIWADVQ
+380 NGTEKDGTLWREVQ

-434 LRSGGSVAEATELVN
+434 LRSNGSVAEATDLVN
-449 KVRSRAWG
+449 AVRQRAWG
-457 DSSHN
+457 NASHN
-462 YSTVTL
+462 YATVTL
-468 ADVQLERR
+468 DDVQLERR

-500 KMFRAKVS
+500 AMFRAGVS
-508 QDTDKVWGQPV
+508 TDLDNNGMPKTV
-519 SFTPNANAWSRP
+519 TPNAYTWSRK
-531 SDEYLKL
+531 SDKYLEL
-538 FPIPL
+538 FPIPFN
-543 TAWQTNPNLVQ
+543 AWQTNPKIEQ
-554 NPGYPAFAN
+554 NPGYPAFN

>member
-24 DLDERIFDQLP
+24 NLDESIYDQLP
-35 AETFGGTATEINAL
+35 AETFGSTATEINAL

-80 RRGGDWWDGG
+80 RKGGDWWDGG
-90 QYLQMFM
+90 QYMQMFM

-104 SCNVNAW
+104 SCNIGAW

-127 VMGSEMPDKDQ
+127 VLGSDMADKDE

-149 WYYFLVNGWGNIPM
+149 WYYYLIDKWGNIPL
-163 VIDYND
+163 VTDYND
-169 KELPGNTPRAEAYS
+169 KELPANSSRSEAYN
-183 WLVQEVNSLIPA
+183 WLVSEVNSLISA
-195 LPEAEGNYGRFT
+195 LPAADGNYGKFT

-218 YLNSDAWGQGDKYSL
+218 YLNSEAWGLGDKYSQ
-233 AAEEAKKVI
+233 AADEAQQVI
-242 DDSGLELLTKW
+242 NTTGLELLSDW
-253 TDNFS
+253 SDNFS

-269 CAQYSSSDTRN
+269 CAQYSSTDTRN

-293 NLAIGASFGA
+293 NQAIGANFGA

-308 AQPDYVKLFMHGT
+308 AQPDYVKLFM
-321 EAERDAMAR
+321 A
-330 DPEYTYYDD
+330 DPSKASDPSYTYYDD
-339 PENDPRIVSFRLG
+339 PANDPRIASFRLG
-352 QQYDIKTGEALQTG
+352 QQYSKATGEVLMTG

-380 YGAERDGTIWADVQ
+380 NGTERDGTLWREVQ

-404 EYDASLTSAM
+404 EYDASLSSAM

-434 LRSGGSVAEATELVN
+434 LRSGGSVSEATSLVN
-449 KVRSRAWG
+449 AVRSRAWG
-457 DSSHN
+457 DASHN
-462 YSTVTL
+462 YATVTL
-468 ADVQLERR
+468 DDIQLERR

-493 CYDKDMW
+493 CYTTDKW
-500 KMFRAKVS
+500 EMFRAGVS
-508 QDTDKVWGQPV
+508 TDVDDYGMPKTITANAFPWNRPTDK
-519 SFTPNANAWSRP
+519 
-531 SDEYLKL
+531 YLEL
-538 FPIPL
+538 FPIPF
-543 TAWQTNPNLVQ
+543 TAWQTNPNLKQ
-554 NPGYPAFAN
+554 NDGYPAFN

>member
-1 MKKNKIFSLLA
+1 M
-12 AASLLITVPSCT
+12 
-24 DLDERIFDQLP
+24 
-35 AETFGGTATEINAL
+35 
-49 VGTCYN
+49 
-55 TLKRVFPSDGLTM
+55 TM
-68 SEAAGSVMIYPT
+68 SEAAGSVQIYPT
-80 RRGGDWWDGG
+80 RKGGDWWDGG
-90 QYLQMFM
+90 QYMQMFM
-97 HTYTNMT
+97 HTYTSMT
-104 SCNVNAW
+104 SCNVGAW

-127 VMGSEMPDKDQ
+127 VNGSDMPNKDQ
-138 KAAEIRGIRAY
+138 MAAEIRGIRAY
-149 WYYFLVNGWGNIPM
+149 WYYYLCDKWGNVPM

-169 KELPGNTPRAEAYS
+169 KELPANSTRSEVYN
-183 WLVQEVNSLIPA
+183 WLIQEVGSLVSA
-195 LPEAEGNYGRFT
+195 LPDADGNYGKFT

-218 YLNSDAWGQGDKYSL
+218 YLNAEAWGMGDKYAQ
-233 AAEEAKKVI
+233 AADEAQKVI
-242 DDSGLELLTKW
+242 SDPGLQLLSNFE
-253 TDNFS
+253 DNFS

-269 CAQYSSSDTRN
+269 CAQYSSSDTKN

-293 NLAIGASFGA
+293 NQAIGASFGA

-308 AQPDYVKLFMHGT
+308 AQPEYVKLFMHGT

-330 DPEYTYYDD
+330 NPHYTYYDD

-352 QQYDIKTGEALQTG
+352 QQYNISTGEPLMTG

-380 YGAERDGTIWADVQ
+380 SGAQRDGTIWADVQ

-404 EYDASLTSAM
+404 QYDASLTSAM

-434 LRSGGSVAEATELVN
+434 LRSNGSAAEATALVN
-449 KVRSRAWG
+449 AVRSRAWG
-457 DSSHN
+457 DASHN
-462 YSTVTL
+462 YATVTL
-468 ADVQLERR
+468 DDIQLERR

-500 KMFRAKVS
+500 KMLRAGVS
-508 QDTDKVWGQPV
+508 AETDDWGEPKTV
-519 SFTPNANAWSRP
+519 TPNANPWNRK
-531 SDEYLKL
+531 SDKYLEL

-543 TAWQTNPNLVQ
+543 TAWQTNPNLTQ
-554 NPGYPAFAN
+554 NPGYPAFN

>member
-12 AASLLITVPSCT
+12 AASLLVTVPSCT

-35 AETFGGTATEINAL
+35 AESFGGTATEINAL

-55 TLKRVFPSDGLTM
+55 TLKRVFPSDPLTM

-80 RRGGDWWDGG
+80 RIGGDWWDGG
-90 QYLQMFM
+90 QYMQMFM

-104 SCNVNAW
+104 SCNIGAW
-111 NAAMESIGTCN
+111 NVAMESIGTCN

-127 VMGSEMPDKDQ
+127 VENSEMPDKDQ
-138 KAAEIRGIRAY
+138 KAAEIKGIRAY
-149 WYYFLVNGWGNIPM
+149 WYYFLIDKWGNIPM
-163 VIDYND
+163 VIDYNN
-169 KELPGNTPRAEAYS
+169 KELPGNTPRKEAYN
-183 WLVQEVNSLIPA
+183 WLVQEVNSLIPN

-218 YLNSDAWGQGDKYSL
+218 YLNSDAWGMGDQYAK
-233 AAEEAKKVI
+233 AAEEAQQVI
-242 DDSGLELLTKW
+242 NTPGLELLKKW

-269 CAQYSSSDTRN
+269 CAQYSSGDTRN

-293 NLAIGASFGA
+293 NQAIGASFGA

-308 AQPDYVKLFMHGT
+308 AQPEYVKLFMH
-321 EAERDAMAR
+321 
-330 DPEYTYYDD
+330 DPSKASDPNYDYYADK
-339 PENDPRIVSFRLG
+339 ENDPRIVSFRLG
-352 QQYDIKTGEALQTG
+352 MQKDKATGEILKTGKN
-366 HSLPMNHYAEVFPL
+366 LPMNHYAEVFPL
-380 YGAERDGTIWADVQ
+380 NGTEKDGTLWREVQ

-449 KVRSRAWG
+449 KVRARAWG

-500 KMFRAKVS
+500 SMFRAGVGNELDNNGMPKTV
-508 QDTDKVWGQPV
+508 
-519 SFTPNANAWSRP
+519 TPNANPWNRP
-531 SDEYLKL
+531 SDEHLKL

-554 NPGYPAFAN
+554 NPGYPAFN